1 MTAPGT
7 ALITAF
13 AIKSMLNKEG
23 VLFVCVF
30 VWFLKVGTNK
40 SHELKVCR

>member
-23 VLFVCVF
+23 VLFV
-30 VWFLKVGTNK
+30 WFLKVGTNK
-40 SHELKVCR
+40 SHELKVF